1 MSAYPQVALFDVSS
15 AIQVS
20 SHFLNGI
27 QGSLRSSELTRLKF
41 EVSSLRSET
50 YSAVNTPKD
59 QIFNGLEE
67 YLKLVFLCTVA
78 PVEAIATQLTFVLI
92 ADLGARSQNGTTFA
106 DYRNRNG
113 ELVKGKF
120 LWEEAENYYG
130 LTGRPEL
137 SKFYKEVAQLH
148 QNLSYSESP
157 MPKVSSVGVPS
168 TKSDGKTVGDYCRP
182 ECRNEL
188 KSVASQTIEF
198 VRRIN
203 KLLQKIE
210 SIVLSWRSVLGIVED
225 SKPKFWLG
233 ENAKSFDLAMVEL
246 KRLFSLKEPQIT
258 SPIRELRL
266 QLARRVD
273 QIPEEE
279 ITKLIGSIEGLQEQ
293 IALIHIPVG
302 EALSDL
308 DKFLLLS
315 HRGSLKEQLD
325 LKCARLL
332 EIRQN
337 LSLIHKRIEGDFDNL
352 DELLGTFKSV
362 ITRTRSRFGI
372 NQVPKF
378 FGDTTVSSPGIIFE
392 RAGRAGVEI
401 AVNSDMVDTGDIE
414 KTIALFESSG
424 KEAIGLGVVKSGEVI
439 VSAAQAGEVSKA
451 FLTSMKV
458 APLIGVL
465 VQIHIKG
472 SDMEKERS
480 LIIEALRESLP
491 IPSDVFKNFVEK
503 EIEKVFDQNRLK
515 EIFQTIFLGAVVFA
529 TGGALGVVLA
539 GAFALAE
546 KIEESREYKELVADI
561 QTAVARGF
569 KEWEKSLAKGSS

>member
-1 MSAYPQVALFDVSS
+1 MSAYPQLALFDVSS

-20 SHFLNGI
+20 SHFLNRV
-27 QGSLRSSELTRLKF
+27 QESLRSSELTRLKNY
-41 EVSSLRSET
+41 VLSLPSET
-50 YSAVNTPKD
+50 YSAVNTPKE
-59 QIFNGLEE
+59 QIYFGLEE
-67 YLKLVFLCTVA
+67 YLKLVFLCTVV

-92 ADLGARSQNGTTFA
+92 ADLGARSQNGITFA

-120 LWEEAENYYG
+120 FWDKAENYYG

-148 QNLSYSESP
+148 QNLSYPETPP
-157 MPKVSSVGVPS
+157 MPETYSFESPS
-168 TKSDGKTVGDYCRP
+168 TKSDGKTVGDYYRP

-188 KSVASQTIEF
+188 KSSASQTVEF

-203 KLLQKIE
+203 KLLQTIE
-210 SIVLSWRSVLGIVED
+210 SIVLSWRSALGIVED

-233 ENAKSFDLAMVEL
+233 ENAKSFDLAMAEL

-258 SPIRELRL
+258 SPIRDVRL

-273 QIPEEE
+273 QIPEKE
-279 ITKLIGSIEGLQEQ
+279 ITKLIDSIEGLQVQ
-293 IALIHIPVG
+293 IALIDIPVV
-302 EALSDL
+302 EDVFDL
-308 DKFLLLS
+308 DVLT
-315 HRGSLKEQLD
+315 RRISLKEELD
-325 LKCARLL
+325 EKCARLL
-332 EIRQN
+332 QIRQD

-352 DELLGTFKSV
+352 DELLGTFESV

-401 AVNSDMVDTGDIE
+401 ALNSDMDDAGDIE
-414 KTIALFESSG
+414 RAIALFEESG
-424 KEAIGLGVVKSGEVI
+424 KEAIGLLVVKSGDVI
-439 VSAAQAGEVSKA
+439 VRAAQAGEVSRA
-451 FLTSMKV
+451 FLKSMKV

-465 VQIHIKG
+465 VQIHIEG
-472 SDMEKERS
+472 SDMKKDRS

-491 IPSDVFKNFVEK
+491 IPNDVFENFVQK

-539 GAFALAE
+539 GAFALAK
-546 KIEESREYKELVADI
+546 KIEESRDYKELVADI

-569 KEWEKSLAKGSS
+569 KEWEKSLAKGNS